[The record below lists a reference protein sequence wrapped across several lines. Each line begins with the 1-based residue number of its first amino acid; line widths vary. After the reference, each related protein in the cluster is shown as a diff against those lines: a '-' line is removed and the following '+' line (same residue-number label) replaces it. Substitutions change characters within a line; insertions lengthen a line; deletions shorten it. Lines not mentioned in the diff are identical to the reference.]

1 MPNRVLSSKA
11 KPFATTSSPFGV
23 PALGRARVIAA
34 DETWCQPPHQEHLA
48 ASEAAASMGGAGS
61 NGVLG
66 FEPAVVARLAL
77 AGLVAQGFFMFGM
90 HAVAAFVLGGK
101 GLSDTPVSSLPGLPG
116 HLLLFACRT
125 LLAAHRKILAL
136 PGLLGVIIAHL

>member
-1 MPNRVLSSKA
+1 MP
-11 KPFATTSSPFGV
+11 TSAPGAFV
-23 PALGRARVIAA
+23 
-34 DETWCQPPHQEHLA
+34 
-48 ASEAAASMGGAGS
+48 ASETAASMGGAGS

-90 HAVAAFVLGGK
+90 HSVAAFVLGGK
-101 GLSDTPVSSLPGLPG
+101 ETVGHAHVLVAKVCQKG

>member
-1 MPNRVLSSKA
+1 
-11 KPFATTSSPFGV
+11 
-23 PALGRARVIAA
+23 
-34 DETWCQPPHQEHLA
+34 
-48 ASEAAASMGGAGS
+48 MGGAGS

-101 GLSDTPVSSLPGLPG
+101 EAVGHAHVLVAKVCQKG
-116 HLLLFACRT
+116 HLLLFASRT

-136 PGLLGVIIAHL
+136 PELLGVIIAHL

>member
-1 MPNRVLSSKA
+1 
-11 KPFATTSSPFGV
+11 
-23 PALGRARVIAA
+23 
-34 DETWCQPPHQEHLA
+34 
-48 ASEAAASMGGAGS
+48 MGGTGG

-77 AGLVAQGFFMFGM
+77 AGLVAQGFFMFCM

-101 GLSDTPVSSLPGLPG
+101 ETVGHAHALVAKVCQKG

-125 LLAAHRKILAL
+125 LFAAHRKILAL

>member
-1 MPNRVLSSKA
+1 
-11 KPFATTSSPFGV
+11 
-23 PALGRARVIAA
+23 
-34 DETWCQPPHQEHLA
+34 
-48 ASEAAASMGGAGS
+48 MGGAGS

-101 GLSDTPVSSLPGLPG
+101 ETVGHAHVLVAKVCQKG
-116 HLLLFACRT
+116 HLLLFTRRT
-125 LLAAHRKILAL
+125 LLTAHRKILAL

>member
-1 MPNRVLSSKA
+1 
-11 KPFATTSSPFGV
+11 
-23 PALGRARVIAA
+23 
-34 DETWCQPPHQEHLA
+34 
-48 ASEAAASMGGAGS
+48 MGGAGS

-77 AGLVAQGFFMFGM
+77 AGLVAQGFFMLGM
-90 HAVAAFVLGGK
+90 HVVAAFVLGGK
-101 GLSDTPVSSLPGLPG
+101 ETVGHAHVLVAKVCQKG

-125 LLAAHRKILAL
+125 LLTAHRKILAL

>member
-1 MPNRVLSSKA
+1 
-11 KPFATTSSPFGV
+11 
-23 PALGRARVIAA
+23 
-34 DETWCQPPHQEHLA
+34 
-48 ASEAAASMGGAGS
+48 MGGAGS
-61 NGVLG
+61 DGVLG

-101 GLSDTPVSSLPGLPG
+101 ETVGHAHVLVAKVCQKG
-116 HLLLFACRT
+116 HLLLFVCRT
-125 LLAAHRKILAL
+125 LLTAHRKILAL

>member
-1 MPNRVLSSKA
+1 
-11 KPFATTSSPFGV
+11 
-23 PALGRARVIAA
+23 
-34 DETWCQPPHQEHLA
+34 
-48 ASEAAASMGGAGS
+48 MGGAGS

-77 AGLVAQGFFMFGM
+77 AGLVAQGFFMLGM

-101 GLSDTPVSSLPGLPG
+101 EAVGYAHVLVAKVCQKG

-136 PGLLGVIIAHL
+136 PGLLGAIIAHL

>member
-1 MPNRVLSSKA
+1 
-11 KPFATTSSPFGV
+11 
-23 PALGRARVIAA
+23 
-34 DETWCQPPHQEHLA
+34 
-48 ASEAAASMGGAGS
+48 MGGAGS

-101 GLSDTPVSSLPGLPG
+101 ETVGHARVLVAKVCQKG
-116 HLLLFACRT
+116 HLLLFASRT

-136 PGLLGVIIAHL
+136 PELLGVIIAHL

>member
-1 MPNRVLSSKA
+1 
-11 KPFATTSSPFGV
+11 
-23 PALGRARVIAA
+23 
-34 DETWCQPPHQEHLA
+34 
-48 ASEAAASMGGAGS
+48 MGGASGNS
-61 NGVLG
+61 VLG

-101 GLSDTPVSSLPGLPG
+101 ETVGHARVLVAKVCQEG
-116 HLLLFACRT
+116 HLLLFARRA

>member
-1 MPNRVLSSKA
+1 
-11 KPFATTSSPFGV
+11 
-23 PALGRARVIAA
+23 
-34 DETWCQPPHQEHLA
+34 
-48 ASEAAASMGGAGS
+48 MGGAGG

-66 FEPAVVARLAL
+66 FEPAVVTRLAL

-101 GLSDTPVSSLPGLPG
+101 ETVGHARVLVAKACQKG

>member
-1 MPNRVLSSKA
+1 
-11 KPFATTSSPFGV
+11 
-23 PALGRARVIAA
+23 
-34 DETWCQPPHQEHLA
+34 
-48 ASEAAASMGGAGS
+48 MGGTGS

-66 FEPAVVARLAL
+66 FEPAVVAHLAFT
-77 AGLVAQGFFMFGM
+77 GLVAQGFFMFGM

-101 GLSDTPVSSLPGLPG
+101 ETVGYAYVPVAKVCQKG